1 MKFDMNI
8 ADKRNCFL
16 WIGAAE
22 SKLKRLSCNSVSGAA
37 HSITDDQGVE
47 YSVSQMTK
55 DSKTQYYRVCNTDL
69 NTQYYR

>member
-37 HSITDDQGVE
+37 SSITDDQGVE
-47 YSVSQMTK
+47 YSVLHYSLSIK
-55 DSKTQYYRVCNTDL
+55 DDL
-69 NTQYYR
+69 GFEYSVLQT